1 MSNVADA
8 PIFANGF
15 MTGNNFNSHSRKANQ
30 GQTKEGKRKRPASP
44 AGRGLSNQI
53 EVWQFTWLKP

>member
-15 MTGNNFNSHSRKANQ
+15 MTGNKYYSREQKNRAN
-30 GQTKEGKRKRPASP
+30 GGEKREWHGPGAS
-44 AGRGLSNQI
+44 G
-53 EVWQFTWLKP
+53 FTATNLAEPRK

>member
-15 MTGNNFNSHSRKANQ
+15 MTGNKYYSRKAKQ
-30 GQTKEGKRKRPASP
+30 GQTKEGKRERPASP